1 MRASNSS
8 SISPLAARSLQL
20 VGTIMIVS
28 FALDALT
35 LLFPPNVTQVS
46 WRLGFTSQVIDR
58 GVIPL
63 VGLAFVLAGLWISS
77 MATESGLDSPVENLL
92 KTGSVILAAVL
103 GVTFLLIAPI
113 HAADTIRS
121 RNQAM
126 RTIEQQ
132 ASQAETRLSSS
143 QFESGLER
151 RQNQFKSQIEQLI
164 NSPQDFER
172 VVSQAPAQQ
181 ADLLRGFK
189 QDPNALNEYIQRQAT
204 NLPKEARKQIRE
216 RKMQAEKQTQERAV
230 KSIARS
236 FSSGLLAIGYL
247 GIGWT
252 GLTGGMSGGRKRRRK
267 AAGL

>member
-8 SISPLAARSLQL
+8 TISPLAARSLQL

-77 MATESGLDSPVENLL
+77 MATESGLESPVQNLL

-113 HAADTIRS
+113 HGADTIRS

-126 RTIEQQ
+126 RVIDQQ
-132 ASQAETRLSSS
+132 ASQAETRLSSP
-143 QFESGLER
+143 QFEAGLER

-164 NSPQDFER
+164 NSPSDFDR
-172 VVSQAPAQQ
+172 VLSQAPEEQ

-189 QDPNALNEYIQRQAT
+189 ENRNSLDEYVDRQARNIPT
-204 NLPKEARKQIRE
+204 QALQQIRE
-216 RKMQAEKQTQERAV
+216 RKQEAEKRTQERAI

-236 FSSGLLAIGYL
+236 FSSGLLAIAYL

-252 GLTGGMSGGRKRRRK
+252 GLTGGMGGARKRRRK

>member
-8 SISPLAARSLQL
+8 TISPLAARSLQL

-28 FALDALT
+28 FGLDALT
-35 LLFPPNVTQVS
+35 LLFPPNVTETS

-77 MATESGLDSPVENLL
+77 MATESGLDSPVQNLL
-92 KTGSVILAAVL
+92 KSGSIILAAVL

-121 RNQAM
+121 RNQAL
-126 RTIEQQ
+126 RTIDQQ
-132 ASQAETRLSSS
+132 AKQAESRLESP
-143 QFESGLER
+143 QFEAGLEQ

-181 ADLLRGFK
+181 ADRLREFK
-189 QDPNALNEYIQRQAT
+189 QDPNALNEYIQQQAT
-204 NLPKEARKQIRE
+204 NIPKEALQRIRDRKLE
-216 RKMQAEKQTQERAV
+216 AENQTKERAV

-252 GLTGGMSGGRKRRRK
+252 GLTGGMGGAKKRRRK

>member
-8 SISPLAARSLQL
+8 PISPLAARSLQL

-35 LLFPPNVTQVS
+35 LLFPPNVTEAS

-77 MATESGLDSPVENLL
+77 MATESGLDSPVQNLL

-103 GVTFLLIAPI
+103 GVVFLLIAPI

-121 RNQAM
+121 RNQAI
-126 RTIEQQ
+126 RTIEEQ
-132 ASQAETRLSSS
+132 ASRTETRLESP
-143 QFESGLER
+143 QFEAGLQQ

-164 NSPQDFER
+164 NSPEDFDR
-172 VVSQAPAQQ
+172 VVSQAPEEQ

-189 QDPNALNEYIQRQAT
+189 EDRNSLDEYVDRQARNIPT
-204 NLPKEARKQIRE
+204 QALQRIRE
-216 RKMQAEKQTQERAV
+216 RKQEAQKQTQERAV

-252 GLTGGMSGGRKRRRK
+252 GLTGGMGGARKRRRK

>member
-8 SISPLAARSLQL
+8 TISPLAARSLQL

-35 LLFPPNVTQVS
+35 LLFPPNVTETS

-77 MATESGLDSPVENLL
+77 MATESGLESPVQNLL
-92 KTGSVILAAVL
+92 KSGSVILAAVL

-126 RTIEQQ
+126 RTIDQQ
-132 ASQAETRLSSS
+132 ASRAETRLESP
-143 QFESGLER
+143 QFEAGLER

-172 VVSQAPAQQ
+172 VVSQAPEEQ
-181 ADLLRGFK
+181 ANLLRGFK
-189 QDPNALNEYIQRQAT
+189 QDRNALNKYIQERAT
-204 NLPKEARKQIRE
+204 NIPTQALQQIRN
-216 RKMQAEKQTQERAV
+216 RKEGAEKQIQERAV

-252 GLTGGMSGGRKRRRK
+252 GLTGGIGGARKRRRK

>member
-1 MRASNSS
+1 MRATNSS
-8 SISPLAARSLQL
+8 TIAPLAARSLQL

-35 LLFPPNVTQVS
+35 LLFPPDVTETS
-46 WRLGFTSQVIDR
+46 WRLNFTSQVIDR

-63 VGLAFVLAGLWISS
+63 VGLAFVVAGLWISS
-77 MATESGLDSPVENLL
+77 MATESGLDSPVQNLL
-92 KTGSVILAAVL
+92 KTGSVILAAGL
-103 GVTFLLIAPI
+103 GVVFLLIAPI

-143 QFESGLER
+143 QFEAGLAQ
-151 RQNQFKSQIEQLI
+151 RQNQFKSQIERLI
-164 NSPQDFER
+164 NSPEDFER
-172 VVSQAPAQQ
+172 VVSQAPEQQ
-181 ADLLRGFK
+181 ADLLRGF
-189 QDPNALNEYIQRQAT
+189 QQNPNSLDEYVDRQARSIPT
-204 NLPKEARKQIRE
+204 QALQRIRE
-216 RKMQAEKQTQERAV
+216 RKQEAEKQTQERAV

-252 GLTGGMSGGRKRRRK
+252 GLTGGMGGARKRRRK
-267 AAGL
+267 AAAR